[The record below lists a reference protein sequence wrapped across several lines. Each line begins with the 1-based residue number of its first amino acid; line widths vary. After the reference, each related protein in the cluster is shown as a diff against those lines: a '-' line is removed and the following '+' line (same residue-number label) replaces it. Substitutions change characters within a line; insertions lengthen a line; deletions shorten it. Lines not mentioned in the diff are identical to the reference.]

1 MGTEPVPAPL
11 ADPSTCLDLARAAAG
26 QEPGL
31 VVLVIDRDGLLIAA
45 ADGPASVELDQVR
58 HTWQRLVA
66 VAATA
71 GPGAAVVV
79 SLGACFERAA
89 ATALLPDLRQD
100 FAGIAWEV
108 VDWLVEV
115 DGRAV
120 SLGGRSHRPA
130 SR

>member
-11 ADPSTCLDLARAAAG
+11 ADSSTCLDLARAAAG
-26 QEPGL
+26 GEPGL

-58 HTWQRLVA
+58 STWQRLVA

-79 SLGACFERAA
+79 SLGAGFEPAA
-89 ATALLPDLRQD
+89 AAALLPDLQQD
-100 FAGIAWEV
+100 FATIDWEV
-108 VDWLVEV
+108 VDWLVET
-115 DGRAV
+115 
-120 SLGGRSHRPA
+120 GGRTA
-130 SR
+130 SVATGER